1 LRFIIFISV
10 FFLPLQVDYRE
21 VFEEHYDRAE
31 LFLDNISEKSAEIFK
46 RTQEEQILLHS
57 VVFPELIRFSIIM
70 NYLETSSLELVY
82 INTGLVDFS
91 IGRFQIKPSFA
102 EKVENY
108 VLSDSINYP
117 ECYPIFKY
125 ASDDAIAIRRER
137 VERLKSLDFQ
147 IYYLSAFYKIMLIKY
162 PRLKS
167 WKTEYKVRFL
177 STAYNHDFEAPKS
190 RIDDFI
196 DKNFYPWGIKK
207 QSVKY
212 NYSDISWFYFQDQ
225 YSD

>member
-1 LRFIIFISV
+1 MKLFILILIFV
-10 FFLPLQVDYRE
+10 LPPQPDYKE
-21 VFEEHYDRAE
+21 IFEEHYDRAE
-31 LFLDNISEKSAEIFK
+31 LFIEDISEKSTAIFK
-46 RTQEEQILLHS
+46 RTEEDNK
-57 VVFPELIRFSIIM
+57 
-70 NYLETSSLELVY
+70 NYSNPDNDPLELVY

-102 EKVENY
+102 EKVETY
-108 VLSDSINYP
+108 VLSDSIAYP
-117 ECYPIFKY
+117 DCYQIFSY
-125 ASDDAIAIRRER
+125 PSDDAIAIRRER
-137 VERLKSLDFQ
+137 VDRLKSLDYQ
-147 IYYLSAFYKIMLIKY
+147 IYYLSAFYKIMLSKY

-190 RIDDFI
+190 TIDEFI
-196 DKNFYPWGIKK
+196 DKNFYPWGIKR

-225 YSD
+225 N

>member
-1 LRFIIFISV
+1 MKLFILILIFV
-10 FFLPLQVDYRE
+10 LPPQPDYKE
-21 VFEEHYDRAE
+21 IFEEHYDRAE
-31 LFLDNISEKSAEIFK
+31 LFIEDISEKSAAIFK
-46 RTQEEQILLHS
+46 RTEEEHRILHS
-57 VVFPELIRFSIIM
+57 IVFPELIRFSIIM

-102 EKVENY
+102 EKVETY
-108 VLSDSINYP
+108 VLSDSIAYP
-117 ECYPIFKY
+117 DCYQIFSY
-125 ASDDAIAIRRER
+125 PSDDAIAIRRER
-137 VERLKSLDFQ
+137 VDRLKSLDYQ
-147 IYYLSAFYKIMLIKY
+147 IYYLSAFYKIMLSKY

-190 RIDDFI
+190 TIDEFI
-196 DKNFYPWGIKK
+196 DKNFYPWGIKR

-225 YSD
+225 N